1 MSKLKIYLFAFIIL
15 VLLVLFFLNYIF
27 FFKSNY
33 RVLHAGGIY
42 KNEIYTN
49 SLEAVEKNKKGF
61 TYLELDFQMTTDKKL
76 VCSHNLKNNL
86 SYDDFL
92 KDNEIKNVKSCD
104 YISLSNW
111 LTKNPDKIIITD
123 VKSKNNLEAL
133 EFIKNNF
140 KNYNKVFIPQI
151 YNPEN
156 YESVKKLGY
165 EKIIWTLYRYGENN
179 IEEIVNNI
187 KKNKYFAIT
196 LSPERARSGLSKKI
210 RKETDTNILV
220 HTINFRRDMVKLVFL
235 YDVTDVYTD
244 RILFDIN
251 NIFSWFFKKN
261 IISD

>member
-1 MSKLKIYLFAFIIL
+1 LSKLKIYLSVTIIL
-15 VLLVLFFLNYIF
+15 VLLTLFLINYIF
-27 FFKSNY
+27 FFKTNF

-42 KNEIYTN
+42 KDEIHTN
-49 SLEAVEKNKKGF
+49 SLVALDKNKKGF
-61 TYLELDFQMTTDKKL
+61 KYLELDFQMTTDKKL
-76 VCSHNLKNNL
+76 VCLHDLKNNL
-86 SYDDFL
+86 SYDNFL
-92 KDNEIKNVKSCD
+92 KDNIIKNVKNCD

-111 LTKNPDKIIITD
+111 LIKNPNKIIITD

-165 EKIIWTLYRYGENN
+165 EKIIWTLYRYGHNN
-179 IEEIVNNI
+179 FEEIINII

-196 LSPERARSGLSKKI
+196 ITPERARSGLSKEI
-210 RKETDTNILV
+210 RKETNTNVLV
-220 HTINFRRDMVKLVFL
+220 HTINFRRDRINLIFL

-244 RILFDIN
+244 RILFDVN
-251 NIFSWFFKKN
+251 NIFSWFLKKR